1 MNKHVLKTAIV
12 GCGNIFPMH
21 AVPVQK
27 MNEAQLVAVCDCK
40 ADRMEK
46 AAAEFHCAGYT
57 DMDEMLCKEHP
68 DVVHI
73 CTPHYLHAPLAVK
86 ALKSGCHVMT
96 EKPMA
101 ISDADALEMLNTS
114 AQTGKTLAVIF
125 QNRYNAGSQL
135 IRKCLDDGSLGK
147 ASTARMILT
156 WDRSEEYYSKSDWKG
171 TWEKEGGGVIID
183 QAIHTLDLMRWFMGD
198 NVSTV
203 QAAFSNWNHPS
214 SHVED
219 TAQGRIQFESGAYG
233 CFYAMNHFCLNSPV
247 FLELI
252 CEKGRAVM
260 EGPRAHIYLNN
271 GQEFIACEDPADIF
285 EYGDVKR
292 YWGTSHVKQ
301 IRNFYRYL
309 TGREDLY
316 IRAEDAYKTQQMVC
330 AIYDSARENKVVL
343 L

>member
-1 MNKHVLKTAIV
+1 MNEKVLRTAIV

-21 AVPVQK
+21 AVPVRK
-27 MNEAQLVAVCDCK
+27 MNEAELVAVCDCK
-40 ADRMEK
+40 ADRMQK
-46 AAAEFHCAGYT
+46 AAAEFHCAGYA

-86 ALKSGCHVMT
+86 ALKSGCHVIT

-101 ISDADALEMLNTS
+101 ISDASALEMLNTS
-114 AQTGKTLAVIF
+114 EQTGKTLAVIF

-135 IRKCLDDGSLGK
+135 IRKHMDDGSLGK
-147 ASTARMILT
+147 AAAARMILT

-183 QAIHTLDLMRWFMGD
+183 QAIHTLDLMRWLTGGK
-198 NVSTV
+198 VTSV
-203 QAAFSNWNHPS
+203 RAAFSNWNHPN

-233 CFYAMNHFCLNSPV
+233 CFYAMNHFCTNSPV

-260 EGPRAHIYLNN
+260 EGPRAHIYLND
-271 GQEFIACEDPADIF
+271 GRELIAYEDPADIF

-309 TGREDLY
+309 TGQEELY
-316 IRAEDAYKTQQMVC
+316 IRAEDAYETQKMVC
-330 AIYDSARENKVVL
+330 AIYDSARENKVVFL
-343 L
+343 